1 MHSAK
6 NSIVPSSQ
14 KAYRSAWN
22 KWEQFLAKYKDKKIT
37 QKDYQKMQEPQLLH
51 QILMFVSHYAYEIKC
66 NVRSIPGIMSGL
78 WHGMVERLVTCCAVF
93 DDELLKTVKQGVSK
107 LPAPAHRTCVLC
119 TLEMINQSHHNN
131 EYIGNLINMESSIP
145 LCRRRI

>member
-1 MHSAK
+1 
-6 NSIVPSSQ
+6 
-14 KAYRSAWN
+14 
-22 KWEQFLAKYKDKKIT
+22 
-37 QKDYQKMQEPQLLH
+37 MQEPQLLH
-51 QILMFVSHYAYEIKC
+51 QILMFVSYYAYEIKC

-145 LCRRRI
+145 LCRRRIKAQRWYNAFHCKQQLTSFSVSSIQSSQV